1 MIVLFAVLKV
11 SVLVTNDFFLLG
23 FRATV
28 ALWVSEVLCFA
39 LLCFVMVSIV
49 ALLCFALLC
58 FALLCFV
65 MVSIVAF
72 QAVDRGSIPR

>member
-28 ALWVSEVLCFA
+28 ALWVSEVLCMPRVGVQFPA
-39 LLCFVMVSIV
+39 DERFFSCF
-49 ALLCFALLC
+49 
-58 FALLCFV
+58 
-65 MVSIVAF
+65 
-72 QAVDRGSIPR
+72 QKKDGQN

>member
-28 ALWVSEVLCFA
+28 ALWVSEVLCMPRVGVQFPSDDRFFS
-39 LLCFVMVSIV
+39 CF
-49 ALLCFALLC
+49 
-58 FALLCFV
+58 
-65 MVSIVAF
+65 
-72 QAVDRGSIPR
+72 QKKDGQN